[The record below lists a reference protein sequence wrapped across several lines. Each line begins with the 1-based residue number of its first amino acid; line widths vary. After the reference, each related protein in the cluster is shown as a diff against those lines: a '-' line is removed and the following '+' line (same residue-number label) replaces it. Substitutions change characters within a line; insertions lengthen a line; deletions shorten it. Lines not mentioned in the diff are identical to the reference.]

1 MTCGAPWRGGAST
14 RASCSAVQCG
24 QPSPAR
30 GRPRFFAPF
39 LIRNSSTGRCGHARV
54 QNESRAR
61 AAGTGVFFFLSLFRR
76 EPCRARTAFCTFSRF
91 STSFRSSGSAGNW
104 QAWGRLGLGIRVGA
118 AAQREIHLPVETTWT
133 ALAGATTAAAG
144 RGAGLLE

>member
-14 RASCSAVQCG
+14 RAACSAVRPA
-24 QPSPAR
+24 QPGT

-61 AAGTGVFFFLSLFRR
+61 AAGTGVFFFVSLFRR

-91 STSFRSSGSAGNW
+91 STSFRSSGSAGRW
-104 QAWGRLGLGIRVGA
+104 QAWGRLGLGIRVGWKRRGRRWLGP
-118 AAQREIHLPVETTWT
+118 QRQRLGEVCWS
-133 ALAGATTAAAG
+133 AGVG
-144 RGAGLLE
+144 RKVR